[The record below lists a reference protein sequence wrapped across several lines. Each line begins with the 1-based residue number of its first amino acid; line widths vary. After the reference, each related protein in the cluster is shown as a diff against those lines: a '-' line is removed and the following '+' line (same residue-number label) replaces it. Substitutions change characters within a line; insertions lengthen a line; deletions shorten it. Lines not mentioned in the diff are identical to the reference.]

1 VEPFA
6 QAVESWHDFLSDDWH
21 GNSNLDRF
29 FVDINDHCSFGVA
42 RLYPQSVMARIS
54 DDPIDFGCQYRCLGY
69 VAASARA
76 AKRILLN
83 FACSLACES
92 LRVNR
97 YQSFRHELR

>member
-54 DDPIDFGCQYRCLGY
+54 DDPIDFGCHSI
-69 VAASARA
+69 VAWDM
-76 AKRILLN
+76 LLR
-83 FACSLACES
+83 
-92 LRVNR
+92 LR
-97 YQSFRHELR
+97 ELPKGSY